1 MARRRKSSGGGGR
14 AIVVV
19 AVLVAVG
26 AGAWYLLKHRKL
38 EWAMPTSPITSV
50 PNTSAPT
57 PDTVVAASSA
67 RVDPANEGRRVR
79 IEGALRA
86 AQPARDADL
95 GVQAD
100 ALALVRRVQMRQ
112 WRETCS
118 TNGCEYALAWSDKPI
133 DSHGFRV
140 SAGHANTT
148 PFPFSSQRFV
158 AGEVRLGAYV
168 VEPVAALAQAAA
180 APHAV
185 DLSNL
190 PPNLAASFR
199 AQEGELVTGDPAHP
213 AQGDLRV
220 GYSIVPAGTRTLVGV
235 QRGDKLVL
243 DH

>member
-1 MARRRKSSGGGGR
+1 MARHRKSSGAGGGR

-19 AVLVAVG
+19 AILVALG

-38 EWAMPTSPITSV
+38 DWSLPTSISTPA
-50 PNTSAPT
+50 SAPV
-57 PDTVVAASSA
+57 PGANVAAASA
-67 RVDPANEGRRVR
+67 RIDPANEGRRVR
-79 IEGALRA
+79 IEGALHV
-86 AQPARDADL
+86 AQPARDVDL

-100 ALALVRRVQMRQ
+100 ALALVRSVQMRQ

-118 TNGCEYALAWSDKPI
+118 ASACDYALAWSDKPI

-140 SAGHANTT
+140 IAGHANTT
-148 PFPFSSQRFV
+148 PFPFSSQRFT
-158 AGEVRLGAYV
+158 AGEVRIGAFV

-180 APHAV
+180 TPLAV
-185 DLSNL
+185 NLSRL

-199 AQEGELVTGDPAHP
+199 AQEGELVTGDPARP

-220 GYSIVPAGTRTLVGV
+220 AYSIVPAGTRTLVGV
-235 QRGDKLVL
+235 QRGGRLVL